1 MDKLEIHHKYSNGQF
16 KAGDQSDESRKQF
29 YFDDF
34 KICPKCQSKEI
45 IEENY
50 KGGWRWNGDGF
61 GTDVFKCINC
71 QWYTSFEYDEG
82 GDYEYYYEPRWK
94 KGWIE
99 EKKVYEENK
108 KKEELKLEENKV
120 NE

>member
-1 MDKLEIHHKYSNGQF
+1 MDKLEIHHKYSNSQF
-16 KAGDQSDESRKQF
+16 SCGDQSDESRKQF

-50 KGGWRWNGDGF
+50 QAGIRFSRGCDAY
-61 GTDVFKCINC
+61 GTDVFKCKIC
-71 QWYTSFEYDEG
+71 QWYTSFHYDEG
-82 GDYEYYYEPRWK
+82 GDSEYYYEPRWK

-108 KKEELKLEENKV
+108 KKEAEEQNNK
-120 NE
+120 